1 MNEIVNVRYD
11 VGSGYWIVKREGG
24 ARASARVDTQEEG
37 KQVGRGILARTG
49 GELRVWNRA
58 NDNFSPSTI
67 GRL

>member
-11 VGSGYWIVKREGG
+11 MGSGHWIVKREGG

-37 KQVGRGILARTG
+37 KQVGRRILARTG